1 MQTKRIS
8 RGIPRPYLYF
18 DQFLKKM
25 DHLHYRKPALCR
37 VLEALPSVFYR
48 ALGKDGFAECF
59 FRHSAKMALPLN
71 HLHRVCFRC
80 LGADHFIGRHNLRI
94 QPQICQMKPR
104 VKLKDQTIP
113 VLFLSNIRIQVVRL
127 CSCGETPLVVQCI
140 MVVGNMV
147 LH

>member
-37 VLEALPSVFYR
+37 VPEALPSVFYR

-104 VKLKDQTIP
+104 VKLKD
-113 VLFLSNIRIQVVRL
+113 
-127 CSCGETPLVVQCI
+127 
-140 MVVGNMV
+140 
-147 LH
+147 